1 MLMGA
6 RARTTLLAMLVLSSL
21 ASTTSAF
28 SLGTNSVTIDHH
40 DIAGTGMARQLQFVD
55 VRDARHCHNTPRRT
69 YCHTK
74 ENLPVRV
81 PDSKVSSAL
90 RIRHVS

>member
-1 MLMGA
+1 MRMGA
-6 RARTTLLAMLVLSSL
+6 RARTTLLAILVLSSL

-28 SLGTNSVTIDHH
+28 SLGTNSVTIDHQ
-40 DIAGTGMARQLQFVD
+40 DIAGTGMPRQLQFVD
-55 VRDARHCHNTPRRT
+55 GRDARHCHNTPRRT

-81 PDSKVSSAL
+81 LNSKASSAQ
-90 RIRHVS
+90 RIGYVS